1 MAKKVRYP
9 YEIGG
14 HSIELKQMALA
25 LRRMVKDEFDMNS
38 VPDNVVK
45 NLDLLIISCEE
56 CESRLYAAISAV
68 REIPGHEEFLG

>member
-14 HSIELKQMALA
+14 YSIELKQMALA
-25 LRRMVKDEFDMNS
+25 LRRMIKDEFDMNS
-38 VPDNVVK
+38 VPDDVVK
-45 NLDLLIISCEE
+45 NLDLLITSCED
-56 CESRLYAAISAV
+56 CESRLYAAISSV